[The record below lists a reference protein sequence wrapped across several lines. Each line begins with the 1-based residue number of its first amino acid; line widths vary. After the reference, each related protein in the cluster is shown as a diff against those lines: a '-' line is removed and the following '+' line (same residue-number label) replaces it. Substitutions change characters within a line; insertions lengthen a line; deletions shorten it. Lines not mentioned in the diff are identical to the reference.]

1 MPICPK
7 CGNHNP
13 QLAAQCPRDDAYF
26 IHEEAVQQAETDP
39 RIGTLAADK
48 YVIVGRISKG
58 GMGAVYRAIQLPVE
72 REVAFKVLRTEM
84 EDSDQGR
91 DRFIREARAVS
102 RLTHP
107 NIITLHDFGF
117 EKTGHPY
124 MVMEYAPGSDMG
136 SWLREE
142 QMTLERIVHVIRQLL
157 SALEQAH
164 REGIVH
170 RDLKPENMIIT
181 TTGSDPDYV
190 KLLDFGIARLINE
203 TSTRGLTREG
213 EVFGTPHYMAPE
225 QAQGAKEVG
234 PPADVY
240 AVGIMLYELITGE
253 PPYDAGTPLAVLMMH
268 LNEPLPQ
275 IHPRPGVSLP
285 PSFIDLILKSVDK
298 DPSVRFQDAGEM
310 LQAIDHWAAQ
320 SGLYNTGTF
329 RSPFHT
335 PTAARLDP
343 SGEFSRDTLPNADQ
357 SQPGVNLQG
366 FGGGGVA
373 IEDPDP
379 SAAYEIAHL
388 RDGAPQEPDPFDT
401 YPPDSGGTNKKL
413 LGILAGLSVIVVLL
427 GGGIAFALFN
437 DKPKDGNDTS
447 EVAKNTD
454 PTEETEE
461 TTPKDGDKSAGLNTA
476 MKDPEG
482 ETTPANNET
491 TPGDDPEANT
501 TTPGEDGK
509 DPDSTPPGDENQG
522 SDKPEGD
529 DKKVE
534 KKPKDDGKKVT
545 KKPRDDDK
553 KVEKKPKDDDKKVEK
568 KPKDDEKK
576 VEKKP
581 KDEKWGLPT
590 VEDRKEN
597 IKDDKW

>member
-26 IHEEAVQQAETDP
+26 IHEDAIELAETDP
-39 RIGTLAADK
+39 RIGTMAADK

-84 EDSDQGR
+84 EDSDSGR

-124 MVMEYAPGSDMG
+124 MVMEYAPGKDMG
-136 SWLREE
+136 AWLREE
-142 QMTLERIVHVIRQLL
+142 PLTIERIVHVIRQLL
-157 SALEQAH
+157 SALDQAH

-190 KLLDFGIARLINE
+190 KLLDFGIARMINE

-268 LNEPLPQ
+268 LNEPLPT

-285 PSFIDLILKSVDK
+285 PSFIDLILRSVDK
-298 DPSVRFQDAGEM
+298 DPTKRFVDAGDM
-310 LQAIDHWAAQ
+310 LRAIDGWMAH
-320 SGLYNTGTF
+320 SGIFSTGTF

-335 PTAARLDP
+335 PTTARPDP
-343 SGEFSRDTLPNADQ
+343 SGEYSRETLPGAGGQ
-357 SQPGVNLQG
+357 QPNVNLQG
-366 FGGGGVA
+366 FGGGVA
-373 IEDPDP
+373 VEDPDP
-379 SAAYEIAHL
+379 SQIYAIDNLASA
-388 RDGAPQEPDPFDT
+388 DEPDPYDA
-401 YPPDSGGTNKKL
+401 PSGSKNKAAFAI
-413 LGILAGLSVIVVLL
+413 LGVLVALIVVL
-427 GGGIAFALFN
+427 GGGIAYAVLG
-437 DKPKDGNDTS
+437 DKPAKDGTEDP
-447 EVAKNTD
+447 EVAEK
-454 PTEETEE
+454 TEKETPEE
-461 TTPKDGDKSAGLNTA
+461 KDGKSATNSESGLNTA
-476 MKDPEG
+476 MKDPEVK
-482 ETTPANNET
+482 ETTEPVNET
-491 TPGDDPEANT
+491 TPTDPT
-501 TTPGEDGK
+501 TNNETSPTDTAGNETSTK
-509 DPDSTPPGDENQG
+509 DPIEEKKVEEK
-522 SDKPEGD
+522 KPE
-529 DKKVE
+529 KKPERVE
-534 KKPKDDGKKVT
+534 KKP
-545 KKPRDDDK
+545 
-553 KVEKKPKDDDKKVEK
+553 EKKPEEAKKPEK
-568 KPKDDEKK
+568 KPEEKK
-576 VEKKP
+576 VEEKKP
-581 KDEKWGLPT
+581 EKKPADEKWGLPT
-590 VEDRKEN
+590 VEERKEN

>member
-26 IHEEAVQQAETDP
+26 IHEDAVELAETDP

-84 EDSDQGR
+84 EDSDSGR

-124 MVMEYAPGSDMG
+124 MVMEYAPGKDMG

-142 QMTLERIVHVIRQLL
+142 QMTIERIVHVIRQLL

-164 REGIVH
+164 TEGIVH

-181 TTGSDPDYV
+181 PTGSDPDYL
-190 KLLDFGIARLINE
+190 KLLDFGIARMINE

-268 LNEPLPQ
+268 LNEPLPT
-275 IHPRPGVSLP
+275 IHPRPGVSVP
-285 PSFIDLILKSVDK
+285 PSFIDLILRSVDK
-298 DPSVRFQDAGEM
+298 DPNARFASAGEM
-310 LQAIDHWAAQ
+310 LQAVDAWMAH
-320 SGLYNTGTF
+320 SGIFNTGTF
-329 RSPFHT
+329 RTPFHT
-335 PTAARLDP
+335 PTSVRPDP
-343 SGEFSRDTLPNADQ
+343 SGEYSRDTLPGANAQ
-357 SQPGVNLQG
+357 QPGINLQG
-366 FGGGGVA
+366 FGGGGVSV
-373 IEDPDP
+373 EDPDP
-379 SAAYEIAHL
+379 SQVYSIDNLSTA
-388 RDGAPQEPDPFDT
+388 EPDRFGDPAA
-401 YPPDSGGTNKKL
+401 SSKNKAAFAI
-413 LGILAGLSVIVVLL
+413 LGVLVALIVVL
-427 GGGIAFALFN
+427 GGGIAYALLG
-437 DKPKDGNDTS
+437 DKPAKDGTQDPEIAEKTAKETPDTAS
-447 EVAKNTD
+447 ETSTGADNNI
-454 PTEETEE
+454 
-461 TTPKDGDKSAGLNTA
+461 GTA
-476 MKDPEG
+476 MKDPEAG
-482 ETTPANNET
+482 NTSEVVNET
-491 TPGDDPEANT
+491 TPSDPEETNE
-501 TTPGEDGK
+501 TTPSDA
-509 DPDSTPPGDENQG
+509 G
-522 SDKPEGD
+522 SNTSEKVPEE
-529 DKKVE
+529 KVEE
-534 KKPKDDGKKVT
+534 KKPEKKPERTT
-545 KKPRDDDK
+545 KKP
-553 KVEKKPKDDDKKVEK
+553 EKKPEETKKPEK
-568 KPKDDEKK
+568 KPEEKK
-576 VEKKP
+576 VEEKKP
-581 KDEKWGLPT
+581 EKKPADEKWGLPT
-590 VEDRKEN
+590 VEERKEN